1 MRLFPVALATLAACY
16 HTTEW
21 GGTGDFRAHNSH
33 PGEQLV
39 ETQTVAQ
46 FDEHDGIHAVVVKQG
61 RCKETLVGD
70 HFEEKQ
76 ERSKHLVGKGW
87 LVAGSLLVGA
97 AGAFGILFAAGDANN
112 TDVYGD
118 PLPSHYS
125 DSFHNT
131 MYAAGGVTLLVAV
144 AGIVAAIE
152 LPEVRRKDRWIPVEG
167 DPHELAL
174 TDELTPCKAAPAPA
188 ADVPVHVDVKFEK
201 GTALAWDVKTDATG
215 SAPVDLAPVRAV
227 AGWCGEAIVVATV
240 LDQTWHGATGGT
252 QVPLDQIADEKLREL
267 AASCAP
273 R

>member
-39 ETQTVAQ
+39 ETQTVAH